1 MDAEEVSCA
10 LEQTELEKDLSSARE
25 REELTRRELEA
36 IDGSDTAAA
45 AREAMERAGASVRAN
60 MPPWV
65 RSKIA
70 HALLGEALKRF
81 RDRAQGP
88 MLKAASGYFERM
100 TRGAFVRLL
109 SDDSGKEPVLIAE
122 RGSGPRIRVE
132 EMSEGTL
139 DQLYLALR
147 LAALDIRRTA
157 GVDLPVILDD
167 VLMTSDEDRSG
178 AMLEALAEFAR
189 ENQVMVFTHHRHIAE
204 VAVRH
209 VSAETLALVAL

>member
-1 MDAEEVSCA
+1 
-10 LEQTELEKDLSSARE
+10 
-25 REELTRRELEA
+25 
-36 IDGSDTAAA
+36 
-45 AREAMERAGASVRAN
+45 
-60 MPPWV
+60 
-65 RSKIA
+65 
-70 HALLGEALKRF
+70 
-81 RDRAQGP
+81 

-209 VSAETLALVAL
+209 VPAETLALVAL